1 MANKKLVL
9 HLDKYVNTA
18 MQKVNMVVRR
28 EGSKRGMLAFD
39 KKR

>member
-9 HLDKYVNTA
+9 NLDKYVNTA
-18 MQKVNMVVRR
+18 MQKVKIIVRR

-39 KKR
+39 KKK